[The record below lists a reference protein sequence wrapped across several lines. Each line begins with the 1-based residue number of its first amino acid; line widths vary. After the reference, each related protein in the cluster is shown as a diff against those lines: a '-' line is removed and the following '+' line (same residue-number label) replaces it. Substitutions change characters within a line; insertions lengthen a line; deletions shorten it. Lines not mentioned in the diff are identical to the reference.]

1 MAPGSR
7 RGLPEARGDVEHRLG
22 LLQDQESN
30 VRIIA
35 FDQSQ
40 DHQGIFTTGMKNE
53 ENLNIE
59 NDKRNNEKHDEK
71 EPTIKER
78 NGRGEN
84 QEEKESI
91 IKERNERGEGEK
103 EPTIKKGDEKNENQ
117 NEKEHTTNNG
127 NERGENQEEKEP
139 MIKEGNEKAKGMEE
153 RRDNNK
159 TEDEEER
166 PTDHRKRGLD
176 RKRRYRDLLAY
187 WLLGFCNNFT
197 YWVMITA
204 AYDLLTPET
213 QQMYVER
220 SQDQGHST
228 DLQQT
233 SFYRSPTAV
242 QGEGGGGGGGGGGA
256 SWPNVSS
263 QFSVVNTFKCQRHST
278 GAILIA
284 DTLPATALTL
294 AAPVVLLVAVNLRV
308 AFICGLCV
316 ASYLTLGLAPP
327 KFVFLGVALASA
339 SRGFSDTTFLGHASR
354 YHKHVLSL
362 WSSGTGIA
370 TFIGPLLYASL
381 TTAGVEPRRALLSF
395 LMVPA
400 VIALRFGRLK
410 KRKMECFC
418 CVLSNHEDPS
428 ARSDVEKVLE
438 VERDLPK
445 KKSLAAKIQ
454 EKLDLF
460 MRAQKYIFPLS
471 VFYMMMYLTN
481 QGLLEMVFF
490 PGSILTHAQQYSWSN
505 TTRCL
510 GTLISRSAHKFFL
523 IPNAWIYN
531 GLALAILVTVGTEAY
546 YHYLPSE
553 YIVFSL
559 LFLQGLLEGAAF
571 RTTVFRI
578 QNKTTEKEQEFCLG
592 VFPVSLFLPAVLAG
606 LASLPIHDY
615 LCENHL
621 YAQ

>member
-1 MAPGSR
+1 MASDPQR
-7 RGLPEARGDVEHRLG
+7 EFHETKEEVGDCLR
-22 LLQDQESN
+22 LLQDREKKVTIVSF
-30 VRIIA
+30 A
-35 FDQSQ
+35 QSQ
-40 DHQGIFTTGMKNE
+40 DRKGISTTVM
-53 ENLNIE
+53 
-59 NDKRNNEKHDEK
+59 NNEKNK
-71 EPTIKER
+71 
-78 NGRGEN
+78 NA
-84 QEEKESI
+84 
-91 IKERNERGEGEK
+91 
-103 EPTIKKGDEKNENQ
+103 KKGKADFEN
-117 NEKEHTTNNG
+117 
-127 NERGENQEEKEP
+127 REEKEP
-139 MIKEGNEKAKGMEE
+139 MIEEENEKKQELEGTKEEKTDKAK
-153 RRDNNK
+153 K
-159 TEDEEER
+159 A
-166 PTDHRKRGLD
+166 LD
-176 RKRRYRDLLAY
+176 RRRRHRDLLAY

-220 SQDQGHST
+220 SQDQGQPK
-228 DLQQT
+228 DLQQASFSNRT
-233 SFYRSPTAV
+233 SSAEV
-242 QGEGGGGGGGGGGA
+242 DVGGVAWTNA
-256 SWPNVSS
+256 SGSL
-263 QFSVVNTFKCQRHST
+263 SVVNTFKCQRHST

-294 AAPVVLLVAVNLRV
+294 AAPLVLLVAVNARV
-308 AFICGLCV
+308 ALICSLCV

-370 TFIGPLLYASL
+370 TFMGPLLYSSL
-381 TTAGVEPRRALLSF
+381 TIAGVEPRRALLTF

-400 VIALRFGRLK
+400 VIAIS
-410 KRKMECFC
+410 FC
-418 CVLSNHEDPS
+418 CLLSNHEDRTS
-428 ARSDVEKVLE
+428 TSDVEIALE
-438 VERDLPK
+438 VERNLTK
-445 KKSLAAKIQ
+445 KKGVAAKIQ

-471 VFYMMMYLTN
+471 AFYMMMYLTN
-481 QGLLEMVFF
+481 QGLLELVFF
-490 PGSILTHAQQYSWSN
+490 PGSLLTHAQQYSWSN

-531 GLALAILVTVGTEAY
+531 GLALVILITVGTEAS

-553 YIVFSL
+553 YIIFLL

-606 LASLPIHDY
+606 LASLPIHNY

-621 YAQ
+621 YSQ

>member
-1 MAPGSR
+1 MSPGSQR
-7 RGLPEARGDVEHRLG
+7 RLPETRGDVEHRLG

-30 VRIIA
+30 GRIIA

-40 DHQGIFTTGMKNE
+40 DHQGIITTGMKNE
-53 ENLNIE
+53 KNLNVE
-59 NDKRNNEKHDEK
+59 NDKRNNENRDEK
-71 EPTIKER
+71 EPMIKDR
-78 NGRGEN
+78 NGRDEN

-91 IKERNERGEGEK
+91 IKERNERGEEEK
-103 EPTIKKGDEKNENQ
+103 EPMIKKGNEKSENQDEK
-117 NEKEHTTNNG
+117 KHTTKEG

-139 MIKEGNEKAKGMEE
+139 MIKEGKEKGKGKDE
-153 RRDNNK
+153 RRNSNK
-159 TEDEEER
+159 TQEEEER
-166 PTDHRKRGLD
+166 PTDHGKRGLD
-176 RKRRYRDLLAY
+176 RQRRYRDLLAY

-220 SQDQGHST
+220 SQDQGHLT
-228 DLQQT
+228 DLQQA
-233 SFYRSPTAV
+233 SFYRNPTAA
-242 QGEGGGGGGGGGGA
+242 QGEGGGGGGEGGGGEEGGGA

-263 QFSVVNTFKCQRHST
+263 QLSVVNTFKCQRHST

-308 AFICGLCV
+308 AFICSLCV

-354 YHKHVLSL
+354 YHKHVLSV

-370 TFIGPLLYASL
+370 TFMGPLLYASL
-381 TTAGVEPRRALLSF
+381 TTAGVDPRRALLSF

-400 VIALRFGRLK
+400 VIALS
-410 KRKMECFC
+410 FC
-418 CVLSNHEDPS
+418 CVLSNHEDRS

-445 KKSLAAKIQ
+445 KKSMAVKIQ

-531 GLALAILVTVGTEAY
+531 GLALAILVAVGTEAY

-615 LCENHL
+615 LCANHL